1 MLTALRQ
8 GRVDGLR
15 VTVACARSLDEM
27 PYDVYLLDLV
37 TPSQTVAGGG
47 RFDEVPYLECLEP
60 VLDAAGGPPSWVV
73 EVTRTHRS
81 DHDGVGQAQLSV
93 LLAVGKAP
101 SAPGPEPDLT
111 AVVRSAF
118 TQMAHSPAARAAQGA
133 REAAGGL
140 SHSQALTAA
149 MAAIAHS
156 FPGIDPKALSLTD
169 EEHHAA
175 EGRWSLGLALPE
187 VARFQVQLGLVPGAL
202 ASAHVRRMPV
212 GEVVDSVGT

>member
-1 MLTALRQ
+1 M
-8 GRVDGLR
+8 
-15 VTVACARSLDEM
+15 
-27 PYDVYLLDLV
+27 
-37 TPSQTVAGGG
+37 
-47 RFDEVPYLECLEP
+47 PYLECLEP

-101 SAPGPEPDLT
+101 SAPGPDPDLT

-118 TQMAHSPAARAAQGA
+118 TQMAHPPAAQEG
-133 REAAGGL
+133 REAVEGL
-140 SHSQALTAA
+140 SHGQALTVAI
-149 MAAIAHS
+149 AAIAHG
-156 FPGIDPKALSLTD
+156 FPSIDPKALSLTD